1 MYVIIYYIW
10 ESKQYFFP
18 CLSESV
24 GFSGDFYQILGS
36 LIESKYL
43 GTSSPGIEVFHRWV
57 KWREG
62 MLKNM
67 QPWKRATDWFTADF
81 KIGPSIV
88 TRLSE
93 PILYG
98 GRNDFC
104 LGMNLDEFGQV
115 LGPRRPGVRD
125 KGHILP
131 HSDSTPQPLLRLIT
145 QFVLV
150 KCNLASQLKI

>member
-1 MYVIIYYIW
+1 MISSCSKPTVMMMMIISITLSHLSCIIYDVMIYYIW

-98 GRNDFC
+98 GEMIFVW
-104 LGMNLDEFGQV
+104 GWIWTGS
-115 LGPRRPGVRD
+115 RPEATRGER
-125 KGHILP
+125 
-131 HSDSTPQPLLRLIT
+131 
-145 QFVLV
+145 
-150 KCNLASQLKI
+150 